1 MAINL
6 TKTQLN
12 KLPKLAEGGEAII
25 YAYDNKTVLKI
36 FKNPAVLPIKQ
47 LKVESMLG
55 KKRFTRGGIAVLPID
70 VVFIN
75 NKFAGYQMIVIVE
88 GEPLH
93 NFTKARFVR
102 DHGFTNLDALQ
113 IIVQLSY
120 AMDDVHDAGFVIGDV
135 SDNNFMASV
144 APGHRT
150 YLIDTDSWGGNGLPP
165 DAYTETFTP
174 PEAYDS
180 RGMKLTKETDNFGFR
195 VLAFN
200 VLTRIHPFGGSYKKA
215 PNMNTVDRIKN
226 KISLLGQHDIMY
238 NDTLFNWSW
247 MSPELIQTMK
257 EGFEGDRRDSITAE
271 LDEQLAHSKLCK
283 IHGLYYFDRYTDCPL
298 CSGVAKLKPVIQVVT
313 TVPTVA
319 GPKVVVVFAEPDVHM
334 MLDQNTYFD
343 NTGNIVYIPT
353 KKSFPRV
360 PGARMHFASG
370 GRFLVSML
378 PARMQVKDG
387 DGNNIANIERLM
399 NSSYA
404 IEGANI
410 LYVDT
415 GDVLHKMLLSS
426 IGLQDQTLFQA
437 SNPLLSLNELGEY
450 FVVNRY
456 HDRIMVSYKGRDVE
470 IPGTP
475 KIKEYVIKYDT
486 ITKTWLF
493 IYEEA
498 SGAFRT
504 MIFGENGL
512 GYNDNVVRYSA
523 TPLSNVAYRN
533 GTVYDPGI
541 KSFTGTNL
549 KKGTSKIF
557 QCDVVDE
564 TCILRLEGNS
574 FIIVGDTT
582 VSRFG

>member
-25 YAYDNKTVLKI
+25 YAYDKNTVLKI

-47 LKVESMLG
+47 QKVESMLG
-55 KKRFTRGGIAVLPID
+55 KTARGGTAVLPID
-70 VVFIN
+70 VVLIN
-75 NKFAGYQMIVIVE
+75 GKFAGYQMIVIQDAD
-88 GEPLH
+88 PLH

-102 DHGFTNLDALQ
+102 DHGLNNLDALQ
-113 IIVQLSY
+113 IVTQLSH
-120 AMDDVHDAGFVIGDV
+120 AKDDVHSAGFVIGDV

-144 APGHRT
+144 SPGHRT
-150 YLIDTDSWGGNGLPP
+150 YMIDTDSWGGNGFPP

-174 PEAYDS
+174 PEAYSS

-200 VLTRIHPFGGSYKKA
+200 VLTRIHPFGGSYKKN
-215 PNMNTVDRIKN
+215 PNMNTVERIKN
-226 KISLLGQHDIMY
+226 RLSLLGQHDIVY

-247 MSPELIQTMK
+247 MSPKLIETMK

-298 CSGVAKLKPVIQVVT
+298 CSGVAKLKPVIQVIT
-313 TVPTVA
+313 TVPTAA
-319 GPKVVVVFAEPDVHM
+319 GPKVVVVFADPNVRL

-343 NTGNIVYIPT
+343 NSGNIVYLPT
-353 KKSFPRV
+353 KKSFPRL
-360 PGARMHFASG
+360 PNARMHFTSG
-370 GRFLVSML
+370 GRYLVSML
-378 PARMQVKDG
+378 PAKMQVKDG
-387 DGNNIANIERLM
+387 DGKDIANIERMM

-404 IEGANI
+404 VEGANV

-426 IGLQDQTLFQA
+426 IGLQDQALFQA

-456 HDRIMVSYKGRDVE
+456 HDRIMVSYKNHDVE
-470 IPGTP
+470 ITVKP
-475 KIKEYVIKYDT
+475 KFKEYVIKYDAV
-486 ITKTWLF
+486 TKTWLF

-504 MIFGENGL
+504 MIFGENGKE
-512 GYNDNVVRYSA
+512 YDDNVVRYSA
-523 TPLSNVAYRN
+523 TPLSNIAYRN

-557 QCDVVDE
+557 QCDAVDE
-564 TCILRLEGNS
+564 TCMLKLEGNS
-574 FIIVGDTT
+574 FIIVGDTS